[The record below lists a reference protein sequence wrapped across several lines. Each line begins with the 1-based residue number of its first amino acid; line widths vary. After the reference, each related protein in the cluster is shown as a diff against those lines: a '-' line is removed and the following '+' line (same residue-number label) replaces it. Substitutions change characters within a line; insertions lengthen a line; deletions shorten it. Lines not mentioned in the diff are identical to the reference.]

1 MTIDWCSVPCFAGV
15 APAVL
20 RRLNEAAHKHVYQA
34 GETIFAEGQVCSGF
48 HVVTEGMVRIYRISP
63 EGRMHTLSLLRP
75 LATFNE
81 VAAVDG
87 RANPYSATALT
98 QTSVFR
104 IAHEPFMELLHQNP
118 DLLRHYLQALAQ
130 VNREYIE
137 RLEDMT
143 FRTIPSRLAKLF
155 LHESTY
161 AIADMPSKLTQEDL
175 ASILGTTRE
184 VVGRAMR
191 GLLNAGLLQR
201 RGREVYIADRE
212 GLAYLAETNEMPEAA
227 LVAVTSTGRKPRRAA
242 PAKGDPPHAQ
252 DRNAD
257 AQPQP
262 RQEHRH

>member
-1 MTIDWCSVPCFAGV
+1 MSIDWCSVPCFAGV

-20 RRLNEAAHKHVYQA
+20 RRLDEAAHKHTYQA
-34 GETIFAEGQVCSGF
+34 GATIFAEGEPCAGF

-81 VAAVDG
+81 VSAVDG

-118 DLLRHYLQALAQ
+118 DLLRGYLQALAQ

-161 AIADMPSKLTQEDL
+161 AIADMPSKLSQEDL

-191 GLLNAGLLQR
+191 GLFNAGLLQR
-201 RGREVYIADRE
+201 RGREVYIADRD
-212 GLAYLAETNEMPEAA
+212 GLAYLAETNEMPERA
-227 LVAVTSTGRKPRRAA
+227 LVPLMPAERKPRKAA
-242 PAKGDPPHAQ
+242 STKRRPAS
-252 DRNAD
+252 
-257 AQPQP
+257 
-262 RQEHRH
+262 

>member
-20 RRLNEAAHKHVYQA
+20 HRQNEAAHKHVYQA
-34 GETIFAEGQVCSGF
+34 GAMIFAEGQACAGF
-48 HVVTEGMVRIYRISP
+48 HVVKEGMVRIYRISP

-104 IAHEPFMELLHQNP
+104 IAHEPFMELLRQNP

-227 LVAVTSTGRKPRRAA
+227 LVPVAPTGRKPRKAA
-242 PAKGDPPHAQ
+242 PSKGDPANAQ
-252 DRNAD
+252 DRDAD

-262 RQEHRH
+262 RQKYRR